1 MFTIAH
7 LSDAHLNP
15 LPAFAWHQL
24 LGKRAIGYVNWR
36 LRRRHLHNMDVLA
49 ALVAD
54 IRAHQ
59 PDHVAMSGDVAHIG
73 LAAEFTAAVPFLDSL
88 GPRATVSFVPGNH
101 DAYVG
106 ESLPVCMAALGPW
119 ATSDDGA
126 RGFPWLKV
134 RGHVALV
141 GLNSAVPTLPFAAT
155 GTLGEAQIEQA
166 AVLLHYARSRGLIR
180 VIMVHHAPHVGGSL
194 PGRNLTDAQGFEA
207 MLARCGAEL
216 VLHGHNHVTSVA
228 LRPGPDA
235 TVPVIGVASCSAHDD
250 GLHEPAAWHLI
261 RVPGP
266 GDGGAISIVRRRFN
280 ANGHF
285 VDETVLDL
293 TAPVP

>member
-24 LGKRAIGYVNWR
+24 FNKRAIGYANWR

-54 IRAHQ
+54 IRNHK

-73 LAAEFTAAVPFLDSL
+73 LPAEFAAAVPFMDSL
-88 GPRATVSFVPGNH
+88 GPRETVSFVPGNH

-106 ESLPVCMAALGPW
+106 ESLAACMAALGPW
-119 ATSDDGA
+119 AASDDGA

-134 RGHVALV
+134 RGHVAFV

-166 AVLLHYARSRGLIR
+166 AVLLHYAKSRGLTRI
-180 VIMVHHAPHVGGSL
+180 IMVHHAPHVGGSL

-235 TVPVIGVASCSAHDD
+235 MVPFIGVASSSAHDD

-261 RVPGP
+261 RVPEP
-266 GDGGAISIVRRRFN
+266 GSGAGITVVRRRLDAEGRF
-280 ANGHF
+280 AG
-285 VDETVLDL
+285 ETPLDL
-293 TAPVP
+293 NSATD